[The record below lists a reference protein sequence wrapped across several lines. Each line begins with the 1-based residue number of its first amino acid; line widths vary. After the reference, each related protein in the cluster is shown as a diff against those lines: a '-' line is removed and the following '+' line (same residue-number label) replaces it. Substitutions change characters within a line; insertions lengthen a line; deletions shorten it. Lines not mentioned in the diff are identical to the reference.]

1 MATIAIIV
9 AVLLG
14 VGLLGIL
21 VVALLPT
28 GDTPRIA
35 ANSLDQ
41 SGLIH
46 GILGGIGG

>member
-1 MATIAIIV
+1 MATVAIIV
-9 AVLLG
+9 VALLG
-14 VGLLGIL
+14 LGLLGIL

-28 GDTPRIA
+28 GSTPRIA